1 MCVCLCARVI
11 AETAR
16 PALHTN
22 PHSLSHTRT
31 HTHIHTLFHTLT
43 HSLIHTHPSQ
53 RLEDL
58 PYQEACENITRLRS
72 QLTEAEGEAALH
84 AGIATDQQQRMQ
96 SAISRASEYQDAV
109 SRAALDVQTLQE
121 SIRAAEL
128 KKEEEAAAVLD
139 QQQAIE
145 ALAQTLTNEE
155 NQNRQLKQEIL
166 YAKSKEGYL
175 ESEVALLHRDLAKIR
190 QQLEQTEASLSRP
203 PAAPPKLA
211 SIVTPVSPTSEPV
224 GESVWGVTGGAGSL
238 EFGDFHV

>member
-1 MCVCLCARVI
+1 
-11 AETAR
+11 
-16 PALHTN
+16 
-22 PHSLSHTRT
+22 
-31 HTHIHTLFHTLT
+31 
-43 HSLIHTHPSQ
+43 
-53 RLEDL
+53 
-58 PYQEACENITRLRS
+58 
-72 QLTEAEGEAALH
+72 
-84 AGIATDQQQRMQ
+84 MQ